1 MGIVTVMSSATGAW
15 AYSSTTGWTNGAG
28 LPVGTG
34 NGLVLTEF
42 YSYGQN
48 ATYRSKWLGAYNPSV
63 ISSNTP
69 GAVNT
74 DLWCIEAG
82 VAIPG
87 GYAYSW
93 TTDSNAR
100 ARYLMWLSTHS
111 WNNPDARGA
120 IQYLLYADTYP
131 GLGQNNTGTS
141 YDFESRIWNHPD
153 FTAAAKNYANAFRTL
168 STAQMHN
175 TAARILAD
183 SHGGVPTTGDLDAIG
198 VTDAWGNYIA
208 SLNYTI
214 TISGPAVFDSTGTT
228 SVTGTTASS
237 LINNA
242 HSWTATGTAQVDFTI
257 TYANANVGTTVYVGT
272 GGGSQDMVAG
282 SGFSPLTSTDP
293 TVDVS
298 VMFQP
303 GGATQVPATSVAP
316 GDTLADVFTPSAV
329 APTIWPHDN
338 SGGFVP
344 VTYDWA
350 VYDAGEVIPGAPV
363 AAAPGDWTLLE
374 TTQVIA
380 TAPGTPIT
388 SSFTVTAQAGHAYVF
403 VVSFSNANQPV
414 ATQGWF
420 VANWSD
426 QYGVADEIVY
436 APAAAAA
443 TSAASS
449 EGRGSDT
456 AILDSVTFTG
466 FPADHTTFTGRSPF
480 AADTTTVRQR
490 LYFFPE
496 GLAVTDA
503 NTGSAS
509 LMCDLTVPATNG
521 THAIDD
527 PCAIAQKDTWGQY
540 MAGTYVWTS
549 TFTGDAR
556 VRAFATPVTDTNEQV
571 HLAPATAA
579 ASSTASSVGR
589 GLDTAILDS
598 VTFTGFPADH
608 AKVTGTSPFAADT
621 TTVQQRLYFF
631 PQGLTVS
638 DANTGSASLM
648 CDLTVPAT
656 NGTHP
661 IDSPCARARTDSA
674 GQYEAGTYVWTST
687 FTGDARVHALT
698 TSVTD
703 TSEHVSFAATTAAA
717 TSTASSEGRGSDT
730 AILDSVT
737 FTGFPADHATGTG
750 TSPFAADT
758 TTVRQRLY
766 FFPEGL
772 AVTDANTGS
781 ASLMCD
787 LTVPATN
794 GTHAIDAPCAI
805 AQKDTWGQYM
815 AGTYVW
821 TSTFTGDARVRA
833 FAASV
838 TDTAEQVTFAN
849 QPLAVT
855 TTAHEAADLFTGV
868 AGDVWDTATVTG
880 FVPVGST
887 VKFALYRFDDAA
899 TPVCDAD
906 TLLATLDPVDVLMGA
921 GSYLS
926 ERFALTT
933 PDAAAVG
940 FVETIYDTG
949 GAVLSQGDC
958 GATTEALHIIRADS
972 GGGGGGDG
980 LALTG
985 ADHFASNLALAGI
998 LLLGGGVLVGRSVYI
1013 RRRRSIA

>member
-1 MGIVTVMSSATGAW
+1 MAYLREVLERAVAGAKTTSARLRTGKVRNDDQSRPGRNKWYRSGTVALVGIVTVMSSAAGAW
-15 AYSSTTGWTNGAG
+15 AYSSTTGWTSGAG

-48 ATYRSKWLGAYNPSV
+48 ATYRSKWLGAYNPSM

-74 DLWCIEAG
+74 DLWCIESG

-93 TTDSNAR
+93 TTDSNPR

-120 IQYLLYADTYP
+120 IQYLLYADAYP

-141 YDFESRIWNHPD
+141 YDYESRIWNHPD
-153 FTAAAKNYANAFRTL
+153 FTAAAKSYVNAFHTL

-175 TAARILAD
+175 SAVHLTTELT
-183 SHGGVPTTGDLDAIG
+183 GTKPTKGRLDGIG

-208 SLNYTI
+208 GLSYTI
-214 TISGPAVFDSTGTT
+214 TSNGPGVFDATGTAT
-228 SVTGTTASS
+228 ISGTTAGS
-237 LINNA
+237 LINDA
-242 HSWTATGTAQVDFTI
+242 HNWTATGAGNVSFTI
-257 TYANANVGTTVYVGT
+257 TYASANVGGTVYVGS
-272 GGGSQDMVAG
+272 GSGSQDMVAG
-282 SGFSPLTSTDP
+282 SGFSNLTSDDP
-293 TVDVS
+293 AVPVEF
-298 VMFQP
+298 MFQP
-303 GGATQVPATSVAP
+303 GGATQVPAASVAP
-316 GDTLADVFTPSAV
+316 GDTLVDTFTPA
-329 APTIWPHDN
+329 AIGGTTWPIDA
-338 SGGFVP
+338 GAYVP

-388 SSFTVTAQAGHAYVF
+388 SNFTVTAQAGHAYVF
-403 VVSFSNANQPV
+403 VVSFSNSHQPP

-443 TSAASS
+443 TSTASS

-466 FPADHTTFTGRSPF
+466 FPSDHGAFAGRSPF

-503 NTGSAS
+503 NTSSAN

-521 THAIDD
+521 A
-527 PCAIAQKDTWGQY
+527 
-540 MAGTYVWTS
+540 
-549 TFTGDAR
+549 
-556 VRAFATPVTDTNEQV
+556 
-571 HLAPATAA
+571 
-579 ASSTASSVGR
+579 
-589 GLDTAILDS
+589 
-598 VTFTGFPADH
+598 
-608 AKVTGTSPFAADT
+608 
-621 TTVQQRLYFF
+621 
-631 PQGLTVS
+631 
-638 DANTGSASLM
+638 
-648 CDLTVPAT
+648 
-656 NGTHP
+656 
-661 IDSPCARARTDSA
+661 
-674 GQYEAGTYVWTST
+674 
-687 FTGDARVHALT
+687 
-698 TSVTD
+698 
-703 TSEHVSFAATTAAA
+703 
-717 TSTASSEGRGSDT
+717 
-730 AILDSVT
+730 
-737 FTGFPADHATGTG
+737 
-750 TSPFAADT
+750 
-758 TTVRQRLY
+758 
-766 FFPEGL
+766 
-772 AVTDANTGS
+772 
-781 ASLMCD
+781 
-787 LTVPATN
+787 
-794 GTHAIDAPCAI
+794 HAIDAPCAI

-833 FAASV
+833 FATSVTDTEEQVHLAPTSAAATSTASSEGRGSDTAILDSVTFTGFPSDHATGTGRSPFAADTTTMRQRLYFFPEGLAVTDANTGSASLMCDLTVPATNGAHAIDDPCAIAQKDTWGQYVAGTYAWTSTFVGDARVRAFATSV

-887 VKFALYRFDDAA
+887 IKFALYRFDDAA

-906 TLLATLDPVDVLMGA
+906 TLLATLDPVDALMGA

-926 ERFALTT
+926 ERFTLTT

-940 FVETIYDTG
+940 FVETIYDAS

-958 GATTEALHIIRADS
+958 GATTETLPIIRADS
-972 GGGGGGDG
+972 GGGGGGGG

-985 ADHFASNLALAGI
+985 ADHFASNLAFAGI

>member
-1 MGIVTVMSSATGAW
+1 MASLRAATEDHTNNGQTRTKGKQGGGVRSAKRARRGALSTIGALLAVVGMATSAL
-15 AYSSTTGWTNGAG
+15 AYASTTGWTDGYG
-28 LPVGTG
+28 RHVGTG
-34 NGLVLTEF
+34 SGLVLTEF
-42 YSYGQN
+42 YSVGDN
-48 ATYRSKWLGAYNPSV
+48 AVYRSKWLGAYDPTL
-63 ISSNTP
+63 ISGNEP
-69 GAVNT
+69 AGMNT
-74 DLWCIEAG
+74 DLWCIEGGTAL
-82 VAIPG
+82 PG

-120 IQYLLYADTYP
+120 IQYLLYADAYP
-131 GLGQNNTGTS
+131 ALGENNNDTI
-141 YDFESRIWNHPD
+141 YDYESRVWDHPD
-153 FTAAAKNYANAFRTL
+153 FTAAAKSYVNAFRSL

-208 SLNYTI
+208 GLQYTV
-214 TISGPAVFDSTGTT
+214 TINGPAVFDATGTNT
-228 SVTGTTASS
+228 VTGTTAAALVNS
-237 LINNA
+237 A
-242 HSWTATGTAQVDFTI
+242 HPWTATGTDQIDFTI
-257 TYANANVGTTVYVGT
+257 TYPNANVGTTVYVGT
-272 GGGSQDMVAG
+272 GSGSQDVVAG

-303 GGATQVPATSVAP
+303 GGVTQVPATSVAP

-344 VTYDWA
+344 VTYDWD
-350 VYDAGEVIPGAPV
+350 VYDAGEVVPGSPV

-388 SSFTVTAQAGHAYVF
+388 SNFTAAAHGGHAYVF
-403 VVSFSNANQPV
+403 VVSFSNSHQPP

-436 APAAAAA
+436 APAAATA

-480 AADTTTVRQR
+480 AADMTTVRQR

-509 LMCDLTVPATNG
+509 LMCDLTVPAANG
-521 THAIDD
+521 AHAIDD
-527 PCAIAQKDTWGQY
+527 LCAIAQKDTWGQY

-556 VRAFATPVTDTNEQV
+556 VRAFAT
-571 HLAPATAA
+571 
-579 ASSTASSVGR
+579 
-589 GLDTAILDS
+589 
-598 VTFTGFPADH
+598 
-608 AKVTGTSPFAADT
+608 
-621 TTVQQRLYFF
+621 
-631 PQGLTVS
+631 
-638 DANTGSASLM
+638 
-648 CDLTVPAT
+648 
-656 NGTHP
+656 
-661 IDSPCARARTDSA
+661 
-674 GQYEAGTYVWTST
+674 
-687 FTGDARVHALT
+687 
-698 TSVTD
+698 
-703 TSEHVSFAATTAAA
+703 
-717 TSTASSEGRGSDT
+717 
-730 AILDSVT
+730 
-737 FTGFPADHATGTG
+737 
-750 TSPFAADT
+750 
-758 TTVRQRLY
+758 
-766 FFPEGL
+766 
-772 AVTDANTGS
+772 
-781 ASLMCD
+781 
-787 LTVPATN
+787 
-794 GTHAIDAPCAI
+794 
-805 AQKDTWGQYM
+805 
-815 AGTYVW
+815 
-821 TSTFTGDARVRA
+821 
-833 FAASV
+833 SV

-887 VKFALYRFDDAA
+887 IKLALYRFDDAA

-906 TLLATLDPVDVLMGA
+906 TLLATLDPVDALMGA

-926 ERFALTT
+926 ERFSLTAPNT
-933 PDAAAVG
+933 AAVG
-940 FVETIYDTG
+940 FVETVYDAD

-958 GATTEALHIIRADS
+958 GATTETLHIIRADS